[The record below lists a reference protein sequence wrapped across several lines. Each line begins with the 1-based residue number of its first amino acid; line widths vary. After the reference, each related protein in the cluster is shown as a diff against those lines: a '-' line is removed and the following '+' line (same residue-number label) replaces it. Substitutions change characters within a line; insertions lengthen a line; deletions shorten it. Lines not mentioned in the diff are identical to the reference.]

1 MKLIQSCNK
10 IKAFG
15 VEMDV
20 LGSALEG
27 SPLEAKTGEDGI
39 FVRRTTALPTLDA
52 AAAASKASRH
62 KPDDAKKKE
71 SAHMGGILLKFL
83 GIPAELSWMPI
94 KDAVRKLIPE
104 TARVAFATNVTEAH
118 TCVMLLSPFEGDL
131 EVVSEMTVKVDDQ
144 EIKFEICYGEM
155 LRECIKELPKHISKR
170 RETLAKTRLKQ
181 KQKPVTLANQKFA
194 NLATVRSKVK
204 EIIMSRKDGQVM
216 IEGSPDTALVRAVL
230 AFHPR
235 ASEKMVG
242 IKGIKVDTS
251 NHDAAANGKKSRCFH
266 LIKEDDT
273 SEDVS
278 MMKCFAELE
287 RKLNAGEI
295 TAEGETK
302 PAAEGKDAE
311 VSVEAEKTAD
321 AEAEKKADAEAEKT
335 ADAEAEK
342 TADAEATP
350 EATPEAEKAD
360 AAASAA

>member
-1 MKLIQSCNK
+1 L
-10 IKAFG
+10 
-15 VEMDV
+15 
-20 LGSALEG
+20 
-27 SPLEAKTGEDGI
+27 
-39 FVRRTTALPTLDA
+39 
-52 AAAASKASRH
+52 
-62 KPDDAKKKE
+62 
-71 SAHMGGILLKFL
+71 
-83 GIPAELSWMPI
+83 
-94 KDAVRKLIPE
+94 
-104 TARVAFATNVTEAH
+104 
-118 TCVMLLSPFEGDL
+118 
-131 EVVSEMTVKVDDQ
+131 
-144 EIKFEICYGEM
+144 
-155 LRECIKELPKHISKR
+155 
-170 RETLAKTRLKQ
+170 
-181 KQKPVTLANQKFA
+181 
-194 NLATVRSKVK
+194 RSKVK